1 MTTLGLRG
9 LFDNGRQARPV
20 VERIRDNCEIDPRSK
35 CWLWRGHCDIG
46 GYGQTK
52 VGSTRNGTN
61 RSVRCHVATWEALHG
76 LTPLGLE
83 LDHFVC
89 DTPRCANP
97 DHVRPV
103 TPLVNTLRSQGV
115 TAQNARKQVCPQ
127 CKGPYSLKPNGR
139 ARYCRP
145 CYLLYLRNYNAVRNS
160 PISAG

>member
-9 LFDNGRQARPV
+9 LFDNGRQALPV
-20 VERIRDNCEIDPRSK
+20 VERIRANCDIQPNG
-35 CWLWRGHCDIG
+35 CWLWRGHCDSG

-52 VGSTRNGTN
+52 VGSRRDGTR
-61 RSVRCHVATWEALHG
+61 RSVRCHVATWESIHG
-76 LTPLGLE
+76 PTPVGME

-103 TPLVNTLRSQGV
+103 TPLVNTLRSQAV

-127 CKGPYSLKPNGR
+127 CGGPYSLRPSGTR
-139 ARYCRP
+139 ICRP
-145 CYLLYLRNYNAVRNS
+145 CVLAYYRRYNALR
-160 PISAG
+160 

>member
-20 VERIRDNCEIDPRSK
+20 VERIRDNCDIRPNG
-35 CWLWRGHCDIG
+35 CWLWRGRCDIG
-46 GYGQTK
+46 GYGQTT
-52 VGSTRNGTN
+52 VGSRRDGS
-61 RSVRCHVATWEALHG
+61 RRRVRCHVATWEALHG
-76 LTPLGLE
+76 TKPSGLE

-115 TAQNARKQVCPQ
+115 TAQNARKQTCPS
-127 CKGPYSLKPNGR
+127 CGGPYTVRVETGH
-139 ARYCRP
+139 RYCRP
-145 CYLLYLRNYNAVRNS
+145 CYLAYLRAYNARRNGS
-160 PISAG
+160 REL